1 MIHCIIVDDEQ
12 HCIDTLK
19 WQLEEYCK
27 NDIKI
32 VGSYTD
38 AVVSIPE
45 IIRLKPELVFSDIK
59 MPEMSGLE
67 LAARIGDVVKH
78 IVFTTAFDKYAI
90 NAIKLNVADYL
101 LKPID
106 KDELITTI
114 QKIKNSSSLK
124 DNDTIT
130 RSKLHNKLTISNN
143 DGIMLLDYEDILY
156 VEASGAYSIFHL
168 KNLKKIV
175 ISKTLSQVEE
185 MILDDS
191 FMRIHKSYIIHL
203 KHLEKY
209 MKGDGGEV
217 VLTNGTTL
225 PVSRNKKEALLNIL
239 RY

>member
-1 MIHCIIVDDEQ
+1 MIIDDEQ

-32 VGSYTD
+32 IGTYTD
-38 AVVSIPE
+38 AVGSIPE

-67 LAARIGDVVKH
+67 LAARIGDIVKH

-90 NAIKLNVADYL
+90 NAIKLSVTDYL

-106 KDELITTI
+106 KDELIATI
-114 QKIKNSSSLK
+114 QKLKNSMSNK
-124 DNDTIT
+124 ENDIIT
-130 RSKLHNKLTISNN
+130 KSKIHNKLTISNT
-143 DGIMLLDYEDILY
+143 DGILLLDYEDIMY

-185 MILDDS
+185 MIQDNS

-209 MKGDGGEV
+209 VKGDGGEV
-217 VLTNGTTL
+217 VLNNGTAL
-225 PVSRNKKEALLNIL
+225 PVSRTKKEELLQIL
-239 RY
+239 R

>member
-1 MIHCIIVDDEQ
+1 
-12 HCIDTLK
+12 
-19 WQLEEYCK
+19 
-27 NDIKI
+27 
-32 VGSYTD
+32 
-38 AVVSIPE
+38 
-45 IIRLKPELVFSDIK
+45 
-59 MPEMSGLE
+59 
-67 LAARIGDVVKH
+67 
-78 IVFTTAFDKYAI
+78 
-90 NAIKLNVADYL
+90 
-101 LKPID
+101 
-106 KDELITTI
+106 
-114 QKIKNSSSLK
+114 
-124 DNDTIT
+124 
-130 RSKLHNKLTISNN
+130 
-143 DGIMLLDYEDILY
+143 MLLDYEDILY

-185 MILDDS
+185 MIHDDS